1 MPIKH
6 SLQPRFGYRLAVLAR
21 RWRAQVD
28 SALEAYGLSQAT
40 WRPLL
45 YLISFEGVPRQRDL
59 AEALQIGCPA
69 LVRLLDNL
77 EAKRLI
83 ERVDV
88 DDDRR
93 AKQIKLTPEG
103 RRLANRVYELII
115 EIERRLLRELTPSDL
130 SSCERAFDSIE
141 QQLDTYDTKRTA

>member
-1 MPIKH
+1 MLAH
-6 SLQPRFGYRLAVLAR
+6 SLQPHFGYRLAVLAR

-28 SALEAYGLSQAT
+28 AELEAYGLSQAT

-83 ERVDV
+83 ERIDV

-103 RRLANRVYELII
+103 RQIANHVYAIIVAIERKLLSELTAADLAN
-115 EIERRLLRELTPSDL
+115 
-130 SSCERAFDSIE
+130 CERAFAAIE
-141 QQLDTYDTKRTA
+141 NQLDTYQADP

>member
-1 MPIKH
+1 MLQH

-28 SALEAYGLSQAT
+28 AELETFGLSQAT

-77 EAKRLI
+77 EEKRLI

-93 AKQIKLTPEG
+93 AKQIKLTSEG
-103 RRLANRVYELII
+103 RRIAKRVHAII
-115 EIERRLLRELTPSDL
+115 VEIERKLLSEL
-130 SSCERAFDSIE
+130 SSEDLANCERAFSAIE
-141 QQLDTYDTKRTA
+141 NQLDTYQADP

>member
-1 MPIKH
+1 MLQH
-6 SLQPRFGYRLAVLAR
+6 SLQPHFGYRLAVLAR

-28 SALEAYGLSQAT
+28 AELERFGLSQAT

-45 YLISFEGVPRQRDL
+45 YLISFAGVPRQRDL

-77 EAKRLI
+77 EEKRLI
-83 ERVDV
+83 ERIDV

-103 RRLANRVYELII
+103 RRIGKRVYAII
-115 EIERRLLRELTPSDL
+115 VEIERKLLSELSSDDL
-130 SSCERAFDSIE
+130 ASCERAFSAIE
-141 QQLDTYDTKRTA
+141 NQLDTYQADP